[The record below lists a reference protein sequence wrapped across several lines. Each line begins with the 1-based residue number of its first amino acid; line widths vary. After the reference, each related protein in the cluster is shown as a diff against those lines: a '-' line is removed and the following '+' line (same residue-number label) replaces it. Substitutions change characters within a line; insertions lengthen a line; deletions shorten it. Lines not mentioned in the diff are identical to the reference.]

1 MKTPTVSVIMPVWN
15 GARYLNE
22 AVQSVLNQKF
32 KDFELI
38 IVDDASTDETSEIL
52 GNLIK
57 IDSRITVITN
67 EKNIQ
72 LPASLN
78 VGFRHAK
85 GDWLTW
91 TSDDNIME
99 KDCLEILTESVKAYE
114 AKFVFTDYKII
125 NSEGAFVK
133 ISKTGPAEDLMI
145 ENTVGAC
152 FLYGREIPD
161 AIGEY
166 AEDKFMFED
175 YEYWVRISRA
185 GFPMMHLGGNSP
197 YRYRIHNFQ
206 LSQQRKLPAEFV
218 VFRYS
223 LIREITDNN
232 KKVRAYLAVL
242 RLSIRHRIPEITF
255 KSLFKISLLNPLISL
270 PVITSLII
278 KRIK

>member
-22 AVQSVLNQKF
+22 AVQSILDQNF

-52 GNLIK
+52 KNLSE
-57 IDSRITVITN
+57 IDSRITVIRN

-78 VGFRHAK
+78 VGFRHSK
-85 GDWLTW
+85 GFWLTW

-99 KDCLEILTESVKAYE
+99 KDCLEILTESVKTRE

-133 ISKTGPAEDLMI
+133 ISKTGPVEDILI
-145 ENTVGAC
+145 ENTIGAC
-152 FLYGREIPD
+152 FLYSREILD
-161 AIGEY
+161 VIGEY

-175 YEYWVRISRA
+175 YEYWVRISKA
-185 GFPMMHLGGNSP
+185 GFRMMHLGEKCP

-206 LSQQRKLPAEFV
+206 LSHQRKLPAEFV
-218 VFRYS
+218 LYRYS
-223 LIREITDNN
+223 LIREINDNN
-232 KKVRAYLAVL
+232 KKARAYLSVF
-242 RLSIRHRIPEITF
+242 RLSIRHKIPNIAF
-255 KSLFKISLLNPLISL
+255 RSLVKILLLNPSISL
-270 PVITSLII
+270 PVITALIV

>member
-1 MKTPTVSVIMPVWN
+1 MPVWN
-15 GARYLNE
+15 GARYLSE
-22 AVQSVLNQKF
+22 AVQSILDQNF

-52 GNLIK
+52 KNLSE
-57 IDSRITVITN
+57 IDSRITVIRN

-78 VGFRHAK
+78 VGFRHSK
-85 GDWLTW
+85 GIWLTW

-99 KDCLEILTESVKAYE
+99 KDCLEFLTESAKTQE

-125 NSEGAFVK
+125 NSEGAFIK
-133 ISKTGPAEDLMI
+133 ISETGPIEDLLI
-145 ENTVGAC
+145 ENTIGAC
-152 FLYGREIPD
+152 FLYNREIPD

-175 YEYWVRISRA
+175 YEYWVRISKA
-185 GFPMMHLGGNSP
+185 GFRMMHLGGKCP

-206 LSQQRKLPAEFV
+206 LSNQRKLPAEFV
-218 VFRYS
+218 LFRYS
-223 LIREITDNN
+223 LIREINDDN
-232 KKVRAYLAVL
+232 KRARAYLSVL
-242 RLSIRHRIPEITF
+242 KLSLRRKIPNIAF
-255 KSLFKISLLNPLISL
+255 RSLIKISLLNPLISL
-270 PVITSLII
+270 PVITSLIV